1 MSDELNKMDQEREAA
16 AAKALEAKDQE
27 SSSVNIDTSDKAEA
41 MTAAVNSKGLGRV
54 NMDDFGP
61 EIARPTDQVLGWHVL
76 DLKTLPSLGKFY
88 PANTVIK
95 IRSARAA
102 EIRHFS
108 TMDESNY
115 IDMEE
120 KLNSIVESCS
130 QFTTGGDKRL
140 SYKDILEEDRIILLL
155 SIRDLSFPEPENKL
169 MLKGKTEKTKKSV
182 DIELSVKNLVPSVI
196 DSQIENYYSN
206 KERTY
211 VIKTKSAGTLRMKP
225 PTIGIMQEITAYLK
239 DRQEKDQDFDKA
251 FVQVLPY
258 MQPDWRTLSL
268 NKIFQMELEY
278 KGWDEK
284 KFMVVYRL
292 AERMKIG
299 VSTELE
305 TTFDGETVKAPL
317 DFPGGIKSLFIISD
331 LAGELL

>member
-16 AAKALEAKDQE
+16 AAKALDAKD
-27 SSSVNIDTSDKAEA
+27 KANVDNTDVSEKAGA
-41 MTAAVNSKGLGRV
+41 MAAAVDKTGLGRV
-54 NMDDFGP
+54 NMDNFGP
-61 EIARPTDQVLGWHVL
+61 EIARPTDEVLGWHVL
-76 DLKTLPSLGKFY
+76 DLEDLPSKGKFY
-88 PANTVIK
+88 PADTVIK
-95 IRSARAA
+95 IRSAKAA

-108 TMDESNY
+108 TMDENNY

-120 KLNSIVESCS
+120 KLNSIVESCA
-130 QFTTGGDKRL
+130 QFNAGDKRM

-155 SIRDLSFPEPENKL
+155 SIRDLTFPEPENKL
-169 MLKGKTEKTKKSV
+169 MLKGKTEKTKKTV
-182 DIELSVKNLVPSVI
+182 DIELAVKNLIPSVI
-196 DSQIENYYSN
+196 DDEIEKYYSS

-211 VIKTKSAGTLRMKP
+211 VIKTRSAGTIRMKP
-225 PTIGIMQEITAYLK
+225 PTIGVMQEITQYLK

-251 FVQVLPY
+251 FIQVLPY
-258 MQPDWRTLSL
+258 MQSDWRTLNL
-268 NKIFQMELEY
+268 NKIFQMEVEY

-284 KFMVVYRL
+284 KFMIVYRL

-299 VSTELE
+299 VQTELE
-305 TTFDGETVKAPL
+305 TTFDGESAKAPL

>member
-16 AAKALEAKDQE
+16 AAKALDAKD
-27 SSSVNIDTSDKAEA
+27 KANADNTDASEKADA
-41 MTAAVNSKGLGRV
+41 MAAAVDKTGLGRV
-54 NMDDFGP
+54 NMDNFGP
-61 EIARPTDQVLGWHVL
+61 EIARPTDEVLGWHVL
-76 DLKTLPSLGKFY
+76 DLEDLPSKGKFY
-88 PANTVIK
+88 PADTVIK
-95 IRSARAA
+95 IRSAKAA

-108 TMDESNY
+108 TMDENNY

-120 KLNSIVESCS
+120 KLNSIVESCA
-130 QFTTGGDKRL
+130 QFTAGDKRM

-155 SIRDLSFPEPENKL
+155 SIRDLTFPEPENKL
-169 MLKGKTEKTKKSV
+169 MLKGKTEKTKKTV
-182 DIELSVKNLVPSVI
+182 DIELAVKNLVPSVI
-196 DSQIENYYSN
+196 DDEIEKYYSS

-211 VIKTKSAGTLRMKP
+211 VIKTRSAGTVRMKP
-225 PTIGIMQEITAYLK
+225 PTIGIMQEITQYLR

-251 FVQVLPY
+251 FIQVLPY
-258 MQPDWRTLSL
+258 MQSDWRTLNL
-268 NKIFQMELEY
+268 NKIFQMEVEY

-299 VSTELE
+299 VQTELE
-305 TTFDGETVKAPL
+305 TTFDGETAKAPL

>member
-16 AAKALEAKDQE
+16 AAKALDAKD
-27 SSSVNIDTSDKAEA
+27 KANVDNTDASEKADA
-41 MTAAVNSKGLGRV
+41 MAAAVDKTGLGRV
-54 NMDDFGP
+54 NMDNFGP
-61 EIARPTDQVLGWHVL
+61 EIARPTDEVLGWHVL
-76 DLKTLPSLGKFY
+76 DLEDLPSKGKFY
-88 PANTVIK
+88 PADTIIK
-95 IRSARAA
+95 IRSAKAA

-108 TMDESNY
+108 TMDENNY

-120 KLNSIVESCS
+120 KLNSIVESCA
-130 QFTTGGDKRL
+130 QFNAGDKRM

-155 SIRDLSFPEPENKL
+155 SIRDLTFPEPENKL
-169 MLKGKTEKTKKSV
+169 MLKGKTEKTKKTV
-182 DIELSVKNLVPSVI
+182 DIELAVKNLVPSVI
-196 DSQIENYYSN
+196 DDEIEKYYSS

-211 VIKTKSAGTLRMKP
+211 VIKTRSAGTIRMKP
-225 PTIGIMQEITAYLK
+225 PTIGIMQEITQYLR

-251 FVQVLPY
+251 FIQVLPY
-258 MQPDWRTLSL
+258 MQSDWRTLNL
-268 NKIFQMELEY
+268 NKIFQMEVEY

-299 VSTELE
+299 VQTELE
-305 TTFDGETVKAPL
+305 TTFDGETAKAPL

>member
-16 AAKALEAKDQE
+16 AAKALDAKD
-27 SSSVNIDTSDKAEA
+27 KANADNTDASEKADA
-41 MTAAVNSKGLGRV
+41 MAAAVDKTGLGRV
-54 NMDDFGP
+54 NMDNFGP
-61 EIARPTDQVLGWHVL
+61 EIARPTDEVLGWHVL
-76 DLKTLPSLGKFY
+76 DLEDLPSRGKFY
-88 PANTVIK
+88 PADTVIK
-95 IRSARAA
+95 IRSAKAA

-108 TMDESNY
+108 TMDENNY

-120 KLNSIVESCS
+120 KLNSIVESCA
-130 QFTTGGDKRL
+130 QFNAGDKRM

-155 SIRDLSFPEPENKL
+155 SIRDLTFPEPENKL
-169 MLKGKTEKTKKSV
+169 MLKGKTEKTKKTV
-182 DIELSVKNLVPSVI
+182 DIELAVKNLVPSVI
-196 DSQIENYYSN
+196 DDEIEKYYSS

-211 VIKTKSAGTLRMKP
+211 VIKTRSAGTIRMKP
-225 PTIGIMQEITAYLK
+225 PTIGVMQEITQYLR

-251 FVQVLPY
+251 FIQVLPY
-258 MQPDWRTLSL
+258 MQSDWRTLNL
-268 NKIFQMELEY
+268 NKIFQMEVEY

-284 KFMVVYRL
+284 KFMIVYRL

-299 VSTELE
+299 VQTELE
-305 TTFDGETVKAPL
+305 TTFDGETAKAPL

>member
-16 AAKALEAKDQE
+16 AAKALDAKDKDNV
-27 SSSVNIDTSDKAEA
+27 SNTDTSEKADA
-41 MTAAVNSKGLGRV
+41 MAAAVDKTGLGRV
-54 NMDDFGP
+54 NMDNFGP
-61 EIARPTDQVLGWHVL
+61 EIARPSDEVLGWHVL
-76 DLKTLPSLGKFY
+76 DLEDLPSKGKFY

-95 IRSARAA
+95 IRSAKAA

-108 TMDESNY
+108 TMDENNY

-130 QFTTGGDKRL
+130 QFNAGDKRM

-169 MLKGKTEKTKKSV
+169 MLKGKTEKTKKTV

-196 DSQIENYYSN
+196 DEQIEKYYST
-206 KERTY
+206 KDRTY

-225 PTIGIMQEITAYLK
+225 PTIGIMQEITQYLK

-251 FVQVLPY
+251 FIQVLPY
-258 MQPDWRTLSL
+258 MQDDWRSL
-268 NKIFQMELEY
+268 NLQKIFTMEMEY
-278 KGWDEK
+278 KGWNEK

-299 VSTELE
+299 VQTELE
-305 TTFDGETVKAPL
+305 TTFDGESAKAPL

>member
-1 MSDELNKMDQEREAA
+1 MSDELNKMDKEREAA
-16 AAKALEAKDQE
+16 AEKALEAKDKA
-27 SSSVNIDTSDKAEA
+27 NTDNTDTSEKADA
-41 MTAAVNSKGLGRV
+41 MAAAVDKTGLGRV
-54 NMDDFGP
+54 NMDSFGP
-61 EIARPTDQVLGWHVL
+61 EIARPSDEVLGWHVL
-76 DLKTLPSLGKFY
+76 DLEDLPSKGKFY
-88 PANTVIK
+88 PADTVIK
-95 IRSARAA
+95 IRSAKAA

-108 TMDESNY
+108 TMDENNY

-120 KLNSIVESCS
+120 KLNSIVESCA
-130 QFTTGGDKRL
+130 QFTGNGKRM
-140 SYKDILEEDRIILLL
+140 SYKDILEEDRIVLLL

-169 MLKGKTEKTKKSV
+169 MLKGRTEKTKKTV
-182 DIELSVKNLVPSVI
+182 DIELAVKNLVPTVI
-196 DSQIENYYSN
+196 DDEIEKYYDV

-211 VIKTKSAGTLRMKP
+211 VIKTRSAGTVRMKP
-225 PTIGIMQEITAYLK
+225 PTIGIMQEITQYLK

-251 FVQVLPY
+251 FIQVLPY
-258 MQPDWRTLSL
+258 MQADWRTLNL
-268 NKIFQMELEY
+268 NKIFQMEMEY